1 MKKYIRKCY
10 YYAAYLFS
18 KLVLILPYKFSVVFL
33 ADVLGWLAYY
43 VVADAR
49 KKARKHLTMCFPDK
63 SLEEINKIIKN
74 VFKYEAKNFF
84 ELLNFPKMS
93 DEFFDSIAL
102 MEESQQQIFKK
113 LLERK
118 KGILALSAHCGNWEM
133 LAAGVAKHFPLNVIA
148 RKIYIEELND
158 MLVKYRNMKNVKVIL
173 RSEKSSARKMI
184 KALKDNEIIAMLI
197 DQDTS
202 VQSVFVDFFGMP
214 ASTPLGLASIALKVG
229 TPVVLAVDKRLPG
242 GKHKFVISDEIL
254 PPQSCGNF
262 DDDVKNF
269 TAKLTKCL
277 EDFIRENPE
286 QWVWF
291 HERWKTKQK

>member
-18 KLVLILPYKFSVVFL
+18 KLVLFLPYKFSVVFL

-43 VVADAR
+43 VVSDAR
-49 KKARKHLTMCFPDK
+49 KKARKHLTMCFPEK
-63 SLEEINKIIKN
+63 SLKEINKIIKT

-93 DEFFDSIAL
+93 DEFFDSIAF
-102 MEESQQQIFKK
+102 MEKSQQEIFKK

-118 KGILALSAHCGNWEM
+118 KGILALSGHCGNWEM

>member
-18 KLVLILPYKFSVVFL
+18 KLVLFLPYKVSVSFL
-33 ADVLGWLAYY
+33 ADILGWLAYY
-43 VVADAR
+43 VVSDAR

-63 SLEEINKIIKN
+63 SLEEINKIIKT

-102 MEESQQQIFKK
+102 MEKSQQEIFKK

-242 GKHKFVISDEIL
+242 GKHKFIISDEIL
-254 PPQSCGNF
+254 PPQSCGDF
-262 DDDVKNF
+262 DADVKNF